1 MKLKIVLLL
10 PLLFV
15 PFWAGAQNPKTEE
28 ERKYLEVLKG
38 RSEKIVE
45 EYLNIE
51 DKKKAIQIGDII
63 AKQYWDVNKV
73 HDTRDAKIKE
83 LKSGNLSEEEF
94 EAKEKKLQEVT
105 SGKLQKLHKKY
116 IAALK
121 KYLTNDEVDAVKNGM
136 TYNIF
141 NHTYNGYLDMLP
153 QLTEG
158 QKAKI
163 YAWLVEAREKAMD
176 EGSSKR
182 KHYWFGKYK
191 GKINNYLSQEGYD
204 LNKASQE
211 WHERLKKESSE

>member
-1 MKLKIVLLL
+1 MNIKVISFFS
-10 PLLFV
+10 LLFV
-15 PFWAGAQNPKTEE
+15 SFWAGAQNPKTEE

-51 DKKKAIQIGDII
+51 DREKAVQIRDII
-63 AKQYWDVNKV
+63 AKQYWEVNKV
-73 HDTRDAKIKE
+73 HDTRDAKIKTLQSE
-83 LKSGNLSEEEF
+83 NLPKEEF
-94 EAKEKKLQEVT
+94 EAKKKKLQKVAL
-105 SGKLQKLHKKY
+105 GKLLKLHKKY
-116 IAALK
+116 IATLK
-121 KYLTNDEVDAVKNGM
+121 KYLANDEIDAVKNGM
-136 TYNIF
+136 TYNIL
-141 NHTYNGYLDMLP
+141 NHTYNGFLDMLP
-153 QLTEG
+153 QLTEE

-191 GKINNYLSQEGYD
+191 GKINNYLSKEGYD

-211 WHERLKKESSE
+211 WHERLKKEKSE